1 MIFNHNTLIINALN
15 NLRGGGKSPVQVFV
29 FPLSKAGLFGAVLG
43 FFIQPLCVIANE
55 VKQSRTT
62 GIRYGLL
69 RRSSSQ

>member
-1 MIFNHNTLIINALN
+1 MVFNHNILIINVLN
-15 NLRGGGKSPVQVFV
+15 ILGGVNL
-29 FPLSKAGLFGAVLG
+29 LSKLSYILYPRQSYWALSWF